1 MWTKLNLSVFL
12 VTLILAGSILAA
24 SGPGYHVVKTYKLGG
39 EGGWDYLLADPDMHR
54 LYISRGTH
62 VVVID
67 ADTGK
72 SVGDIADTPGVHGI
86 AIAPELGRGFTSNG
100 REGTVSIFD
109 IKTLATSNKVKVGGE
124 NPDAIIYDPAT
135 KRVFTFN
142 GRSHDSTAID
152 AATGKVLGMIK
163 LDGKPEFAAS
173 DGKGEVFV
181 NIEDKSELTAIDA
194 NKLEVKNTWPLD
206 PCEEPSGLSM
216 DRDHRRLFAGC
227 DNKMMAVVD
236 ADSGKVLATPAIG
249 EGVDATRY
257 DPGTGLAFASCGE
270 GVLTVIKE
278 DSPGKFSVVENVPTQ
293 RGARTMALNTK
304 THTVYAVTATFGP
317 PPAPSADNPRPRR
330 SIVPDSFVVLVL
342 EK

>member
-1 MWTKLNLSVFL
+1 MRTKIELSVF
-12 VTLILAGSILAA
+12 VITLFLAGYAAAA
-24 SGPGYHVVKTYKLGG
+24 SGSGYHVVKTYKVGG
-39 EGGWDYLLADPDMHR
+39 DGGWDYLIADPDTNR

-62 VVVID
+62 VMVIN
-67 ADTGK
+67 ADSGK
-72 SVGDIADTPGVHGI
+72 TVGDVGDTPGVHGI
-86 AIAPELGRGFTSNG
+86 ALAPELGRGFTSNG

-142 GRSHDSTAID
+142 GRSHNATAID
-152 AATGKVLGMIK
+152 AASGSVLSMIK

-194 NKLEVKNTWPLD
+194 NKLVVKNTWPLA
-206 PCEEPSGLSM
+206 PCTEPSGLAM
-216 DRDHRRLFAGC
+216 DREHRRLFAGC

-236 ADSGKVLATPAIG
+236 ADSGKVVATPAIG

-257 DPGTGLAFASCGE
+257 DPGAGLAFASCGE

-278 DSPGKFSVVENVPTQ
+278 DSPDKFTVVENVPTQ
-293 RGARTMALNTK
+293 KGARTMALNSK
-304 THTVYAVTATFGP
+304 THTVYTVTAQFGP
-317 PPAPSADNPRPRR
+317 PPAPTADNPHPYR
-330 SIVPDSFVVLVL
+330 SIVPGTFVVLVL